1 MKDRKTKAPATAET
15 KTILKKCH
23 ERGLIIMSCGPLHN
37 VCRFMFPLVITEEE
51 LTKGFDIL
59 EDAIRE
65 ANAAI

>member
-15 KTILKKCH
+15 KAILKKCQ

-37 VCRFMFPLVITEEE
+37 VFRFMFPLVIKEEE
-51 LTKGFDIL
+51 LAKGFDIF

-65 ANAAI
+65 ANATT